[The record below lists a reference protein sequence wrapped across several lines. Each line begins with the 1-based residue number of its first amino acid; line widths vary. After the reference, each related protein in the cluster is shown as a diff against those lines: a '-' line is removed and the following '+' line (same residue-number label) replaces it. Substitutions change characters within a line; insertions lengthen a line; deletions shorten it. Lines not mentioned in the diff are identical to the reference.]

1 MENLQIDAVRRFNRA
16 VTRRIGVLTDNYLG
30 RDRPWAESRLIF
42 EIGREGADVRA
53 LRERL
58 ALDSGYLSRLLRSL
72 EAQGLV
78 VSQAAKHDARVRRAS
93 LTAKGVRE
101 WKVLE
106 ARSDDIASMLLA
118 PLSDAQRQRLL
129 EAMADV
135 VRLLSASAVTVEPVD
150 PAGAEARACIDAY
163 VQELEQRLGMAFDPT
178 RGPTAR
184 ADELTPPNG
193 VFLLAR
199 LDAAPV
205 GCIGLKVIGAGV
217 GEIKRMWVDP
227 ACRGLGVA
235 RRLLAAAET
244 HAAGMALR
252 RLRLDT
258 SNRQEEA
265 LNLYRR
271 SGYREIAAYNDNP
284 YASHWFEK
292 RLGRQRTPA

>member
-1 MENLQIDAVRRFNRA
+1 MQIDAVRRFNRA

-42 EIGREGADVRA
+42 EVGRDGADVRT

-78 VSQAAKHDARVRRAS
+78 ASQAAKHDARVRRVS
-93 LTAKGVRE
+93 LTAKGIRE

-118 PLSDAQRQRLL
+118 PLSAVQRQRLL
-129 EAMADV
+129 DAMADV
-135 VRLLSASAVTVEPVD
+135 ARLLSASAVTVEPVD

-163 VQELEQRLGMAFDPT
+163 VQELERRLGIAFDPT
-178 RGPTAR
+178 RGPTAK

-193 VFLLAR
+193 IFLLAR
-199 LDAAPV
+199 LDGVPI
-205 GCIGLKVIGAGV
+205 GCIGLKVIGKGV

-227 ACRGLGVA
+227 TCRGLGVA

-244 HAAGMALR
+244 HAVDMALR

-265 LNLYRR
+265 LSLYRH
-271 SGYREIAAYNDNP
+271 SGYREIAPYNDNP
-284 YASHWFEK
+284 YASYWFEK
-292 RLGRQRTPA
+292 RLGTKRTPA